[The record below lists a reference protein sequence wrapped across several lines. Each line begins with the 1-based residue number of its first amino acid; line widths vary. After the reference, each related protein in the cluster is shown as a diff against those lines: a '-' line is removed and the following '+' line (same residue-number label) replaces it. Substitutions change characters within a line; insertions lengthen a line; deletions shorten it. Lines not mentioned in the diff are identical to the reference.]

1 MATNSI
7 SGRTN
12 TPPIGESSTPT
23 DHTTTHNTTN
33 APTTRAGNNALS
45 DLTSQR
51 QEGGSRLSVRTRPQT
66 QTTAS
71 SSTAASSSAA
81 AAARRNAQHPPPPRM
96 QRRPTHPTHATQQER
111 TMLGET
117 DSVSLHSL
125 HSIHETDITD
135 APALA
140 EFSSEG
146 LSQLETQMHDMIE
159 AFDVS
164 HDPVRLDA
172 NMAVLHQAI
181 GTDDSAEPSTPEQRK
196 MVQSVLDFANDIVN
210 NNFENPVGK
219 FVTSAAHSIVARIPT
234 VYGPTFLRQLT
245 GQKLGEL
252 LSDDKVSKDV
262 KSMIGLMLTAAPIAL
277 LVTGMMRDK
286 EKGIATNT
294 SRNSRLALMAVGS
307 VMGLAAVGTGS
318 MAGASASLG
327 AFVLYCAMRDGVQQ
341 FVKLDPKEDKT
352 PSFAQ
357 SQAAGTAYVA
367 DQMVVGSGMSYTS
380 SPSGAG
386 AAGQVLQ
393 TDHSAERAGWNMFG
407 EVADDLVSNS
417 ITAGGAPA
425 LKASLHMPTLE
436 ELKNTAT
443 GAFPARATLFTASTL
458 LSQIVADKTTG
469 LSEGAQTNVNNLAV
483 ALLLGMVMYAPFAQ
497 MGSTK
502 KTEGNAS
509 VHEVDHSDD
518 SDADGGPILPVATG
532 TSAQQQQGS
541 LLQRRNTAV

>member
-1 MATNSI
+1 MGA
-7 SGRTN
+7 
-12 TPPIGESSTPT
+12 
-23 DHTTTHNTTN
+23 
-33 APTTRAGNNALS
+33 
-45 DLTSQR
+45 
-51 QEGGSRLSVRTRPQT
+51 
-66 QTTAS
+66 
-71 SSTAASSSAA
+71 SAA
-81 AAARRNAQHPPPPRM
+81 ARPAAATARRNAQHPPPQRM
-96 QRRPTHPTHATQQER
+96 QRRPTHPTQQER
-111 TMLGET
+111 AMLGET

-135 APALA
+135 APELA
-140 EFSSEG
+140 AFSSEG
-146 LSQLETQMHDMIE
+146 LNQLEAQMHDMIE
-159 AFDVS
+159 SFDVS

-172 NMAVLHQAI
+172 NMEMLHRAI
-181 GTDDSAEPSTPEQRK
+181 GTDESPEPSTPEQRK
-196 MVQSVLDFANDIVN
+196 MVQSVLQFANDIVN

-219 FVTSAAHSIVARIPT
+219 FVTSAAHSMVARIPT

-245 GQKLGEL
+245 GQKLGEV
-252 LSDDKVSKDV
+252 LSDEHASKDV
-262 KSMIGLMLTAAPIAL
+262 KSMVGLMLTAAPIAL
-277 LVTGMMRDK
+277 LVVGMMRDK

-327 AFVLYCAMRDGVQQ
+327 AFVLYCAMRDGMQQ
-341 FVKLDPKEDKT
+341 FVKLGSKDDKEPT
-352 PSFAQ
+352 YGQ
-357 SQAAGTAYVA
+357 SQAAGAAYVA

-407 EVADDLVSNS
+407 EVGDDLVSGS

-425 LKASLHMPTLE
+425 LKASFQMPTLE
-436 ELKNTAT
+436 DLKNTAT

-469 LSEGAQTNVNNLAV
+469 LSEGAQTNLNNLAV

-497 MGSTK
+497 MGKTK
-502 KTEGNAS
+502 KPEGGAS
-509 VHEVDHSDD
+509 VHEVEHSDD
-518 SDADGGPILPVATG
+518 SDPEGGPILPVATG
-532 TSAQQQQGS
+532 ASANPAQGS
-541 LLQRRNTAV
+541 GVLQRRNTAI

>member
-7 SGRTN
+7 SGRIN
-12 TPPIGESSTPT
+12 TPPAADTSAPADHPT
-23 DHTTTHNTTN
+23 TSTTH
-33 APTTRAGNNALS
+33 APTARAGNDSLS
-45 DLTSQR
+45 ELTSQR
-51 QEGGSRLSVRTRPQT
+51 QPQDGARLSVRTRT
-66 QTTAS
+66 QTPATAS

-81 AAARRNAQHPPPPRM
+81 AARRNAQHPPPRM
-96 QRRPTHPTHATQQER
+96 QRRSTHATQQER
-111 TMLGET
+111 AMLGET

-135 APALA
+135 APDVAA
-140 EFSSEG
+140 FSSEG
-146 LSQLETQMHDMIE
+146 LNQLEAQMHDMIE

-172 NMAVLHQAI
+172 NMDMLHRAI
-181 GTDDSAEPSTPEQRK
+181 GTDASPEPSTPEQRK
-196 MVQSVLDFANDIVN
+196 MAQSVLQFANDIVN

-245 GQKLGEL
+245 GQKLGDL

-262 KSMIGLMLTAAPIAL
+262 KAMVGLMLTAAPIAL

-327 AFVLYCAMRDGVQQ
+327 AFVLYCAMRDGMQQ
-341 FVKLDPKEDKT
+341 FVKLGSKDDKE

-425 LKASLHMPTLE
+425 LKTSFQMPTLE
-436 ELKNTAT
+436 DLKNTAT

-469 LSEGAQTNVNNLAV
+469 LSEGAQTNLNNLAV

-497 MGSTK
+497 MGSTRK
-502 KTEGNAS
+502 PEGNAS

-518 SDADGGPILPVATG
+518 SDADGGPILPIATG
-532 TSAQQQQGS
+532 VEPNQGAQ
-541 LLQRRNTAV
+541 LQRRNTAA